1 MQVRAGSGR
10 GRAAAVERVGSGRIL
25 GLCFRILPT
34 TGVTARVD
42 ERRELAMDLSF
53 GAGAAGGAGAAQ
65 WRYRRLWAERLEPG
79 LLGRV
84 AECDMLFSVPAGMPT
99 MQTGIR
105 PCPGRDSVPRDWMR
119 SPGE

>member
-25 GLCFRILPT
+25 GLRFSDTGQNNGSDNGTT

-65 WRYRRLWAERLEPG
+65 WRYRSLWAERLEPG

-84 AECDMLFSVPAGMPT
+84 AECDMLFSVPAGMAHHADRN
-99 MQTGIR
+99 QAV
-105 PCPGRDSVPRDWMR
+105 PG
-119 SPGE
+119 